1 MKQSGSIDFFTMQ
14 FKSFLMISCKRLR
27 NSDIFSS
34 KWFICMVLVDPVP
47 VYRNN
52 VSITVDSLR
61 LKSIKATNRNCIYR
75 GDMYFPP
82 TQVHGPCLSEAIKSA
97 YTVPKHISTWYIQ
110 WFLHRWQI
118 LLKIVI
124 MQYTWNEANAVLC
137 FTKLISFLSFAH

>member
-1 MKQSGSIDFFTMQ
+1 
-14 FKSFLMISCKRLR
+14 MISCKRLP
-27 NSDIFSS
+27 NSNIFSS

-47 VYRNN
+47 IYRNN

-75 GDMYFPP
+75 WDMYFPP

-97 YTVPKHISTWYIQ
+97 YTVPKHLSTWHIQ
-110 WFLHRWQI
+110 WFLRRWQI

-124 MQYTWNEANAVLC
+124 MQYAWNEANAVLFYIC
-137 FTKLISFLSFAH
+137 MFYEIDFIP

>member
-1 MKQSGSIDFFTMQ
+1 
-14 FKSFLMISCKRLR
+14 MISCKRLP
-27 NSDIFSS
+27 NSNIFSS

-47 VYRNN
+47 IYRNN

-61 LKSIKATNRNCIYR
+61 LKSIKATYRNCIYR
-75 GDMYFPP
+75 WDMYFPP

-97 YTVPKHISTWYIQ
+97 YTVPKHLSTWHIQ

-124 MQYTWNEANAVLC
+124 MQYAWNEANAVLFYIC
-137 FTKLISFLSFAH
+137 MFYEIDFIP

>member
-1 MKQSGSIDFFTMQ
+1 
-14 FKSFLMISCKRLR
+14 MISCKRLP
-27 NSDIFSS
+27 NSNIFSS

-47 VYRNN
+47 IYRNN

-75 GDMYFPP
+75 WDMYFPP

-97 YTVPKHISTWYIQ
+97 YTVPKHLSTWHIQ
-110 WFLHRWQI
+110 WFLHWWQI

-124 MQYTWNEANAVLC
+124 MQYAWNEANAVLFYIC
-137 FTKLISFLSFAH
+137 MFYEIDFIP

>member
-1 MKQSGSIDFFTMQ
+1 
-14 FKSFLMISCKRLR
+14 MISCKRLP
-27 NSDIFSS
+27 NSNIFSS

-47 VYRNN
+47 IYRNN

-75 GDMYFPP
+75 WDMYFPP

-97 YTVPKHISTWYIQ
+97 YTVPKHLSTWHIQ
-110 WFLHRWQI
+110 WFLLRWQI

-124 MQYTWNEANAVLC
+124 MQYAWNEANAVLFYIC
-137 FTKLISFLSFAH
+137 MFYEIDFIP